1 MARVTETSP
10 TPNPDALKFS
20 LDVTLDGMLNV
31 TSAEDAGDSPFA
43 AAMFEVP
50 GVASVFG
57 TADFVTITRQ
67 PDADWEPIKA
77 AVEAAAA
84 EHL

>member
-1 MARVTETSP
+1 MAAVIETSP
-10 TPNPDALKFS
+10 TPNPDAMKFT

-31 TSAEDAGDSPFA
+31 TDPSDADGSPFA
-43 AAMFEVP
+43 ATLFATP

-57 TADFVTITRQ
+57 TADFVTITRE
-67 PDADWEPIKA
+67 PEADWEPIKA
-77 AVEAAAA
+77 AVAAAAA